1 MDGNANTEEDIVVS
15 TYTSLHVSSNFLRG
29 VAVYKTES
37 ERETLGASRVLQSI
51 SIDWKILLRAP
62 GNRSR
67 LGYICINTATL
78 LRVLYL
84 VKKSVLR

>member
-37 ERETLGASRVLQSI
+37 EQETPSASRVLQST
-51 SIDWKILLRAP
+51 SIDGKTLLRAP
-62 GNRSR
+62 GDCSR
-67 LGYICINTATL
+67 LGYFYINPATFSN
-78 LRVLYL
+78 VL
-84 VKKSVLR
+84 

>member
-37 ERETLGASRVLQSI
+37 EQETPSASRVLQST
-51 SIDWKILLRAP
+51 SIDEKTLRRAP
-62 GNRSR
+62 GNCSR
-67 LGYICINTATL
+67 LGYICTNRATFL
-78 LRVLYL
+78 HVL
-84 VKKSVLR
+84 